1 MSKQSFT
8 DAELLSGE
16 VTPITEEETHALV
29 QRANMGEFLDAPSA
43 SGRMLRPDFIKISK
57 DTANAT
63 LGKDN
68 YQVLHAGE
76 TTDVVILRIDQ
87 LMYMKQNPAGPMLPP
102 IKYTGAQA
110 AIDAGERLEWG
121 SNSERPTVDPYRDL
135 SLLIKAPGD
144 ANPAFSIELGDG
156 DWAPGIY
163 SCGRTGYLQNMKG
176 DEGILKTI
184 RFYVKNGCPLYQLL
198 WTVQPV
204 LHKYQSGFTAGY
216 LKFALK
222 KKMSDTDPVFL
233 GIKEAVGSMM

>member
-1 MSKQSFT
+1 MSKKSFT
-8 DAELLSGE
+8 DAELLSDE
-16 VTPITEEETHALV
+16 VTPVTEEETHALV

-68 YQVLHAGE
+68 YQMLRAGE
-76 TTDVVILRIDQ
+76 TTDVVILKIDQ
-87 LMYMKQNPAGPMLPP
+87 LMYMKQNPAGNKLPP
-102 IKYTGAQA
+102 IKFASASA
-110 AIDAGERLEWG
+110 AIEAGETTEWG
-121 SNSERPTVDPYRDL
+121 PNKQKPSVDPYRDI
-135 SLLIKAPGD
+135 SMLIKAPGD

-163 SCGRTGYLQNMKG
+163 CCGRTGYFQNMKN
-176 DEGILKTI
+176 DEGILKTV

-198 WTVQPV
+198 WSVTPM
-204 LHKYQSGFTAGY
+204 LHTYASGNTSGY
-216 LKFALK
+216 LRFVLK